1 MKRIV
6 LLLAVI
12 SICVSS
18 FAQRLNKDGLKMV
31 SEIESIIYGSNFL
44 FKFQYDEKDNLTRMT
59 IYKYKKS
66 SSSQKLSKEMS
77 PAQYKEHEETLPP
90 EYVLYRDFIMD
101 DKGLSIHT
109 YDIEPT
115 PQYETVLDR
124 EGNIASIT
132 YFDEWEI
139 GSFRRVRC
147 DFFYESDG
155 KRMWLSGYDR
165 TEAGKR
171 NGQNSWHNS
180 SCGTLHHKMFYYN
193 GFLKESY
200 SDNQERFIKDID
212 YSHINDTNINL
223 YAFPVGWGGDIFGS
237 AFMKFLAV
245 ADWLHCRSKYF
256 LKDDKAYFDYDDK
269 GNLIVFGCGD
279 NGNRSPKAYHECK
292 ITIKYLE

>member
-18 FAQRLNKDGLKMV
+18 FAQRLNKEGLKMV
-31 SEIESIIYGSNFL
+31 SEIEFIESEWNFL
-44 FKFQYDEKDNLTRMT
+44 FKFQYDNKDNLTRMT
-59 IYKYKKS
+59 VYHKYIP
-66 SSSQKLSKEMS
+66 SQKLSKDMS
-77 PAQYKEHEETLPP
+77 PEQYKEHVKTLPP

-101 DKGLSIHT
+101 DKGLSIKN
-109 YDIEPT
+109 YDREPMT
-115 PQYETVLDR
+115 QYETVLDR
-124 EGNIASIT
+124 DGNITSIT

-139 GSFRRVRC
+139 GSFRRVRH

-155 KRMWLSGYDR
+155 KRMWLSGYDM

-171 NGQNSWHNS
+171 NGQNSWRDS
-180 SCGTLHHKMFYYN
+180 SCGTLHYKMFYYN

-212 YSHINDTNINL
+212 YLHINDTNINL
-223 YAFPVGWGGDIFGS
+223 YVFPVGWGGDIFGS
-237 AFMKFLAV
+237 TFMEFLAV

-256 LKDDKAYFDYDDK
+256 LKDDKAYFDYDNK
-269 GNLIVFGCGD
+269 GNLIVFGRGD
-279 NGNRSPKAYHECK
+279 NGNRSPKGSHECK